1 MQIISIN
8 RAQKRQIE
16 FNGERVDTGIF
27 KTAVSGKVTVT
38 SHGIEGDVIADPS
51 VHGGLDQAVY
61 LYSAEDYQWW
71 SAKLGRELAPGSFG
85 ENLTT
90 EGLDLRT
97 LKIGDRLTI
106 GTVLLEISA
115 PRTPC
120 FKLAVKMG
128 DTSFVKQFAR
138 AARPGAYARVLHE
151 GALAASDS
159 LTLEKTGEDY
169 AGVVEVF
176 EAWHDKD
183 PAPALFLKALRSP
196 IATVHRQKIQ
206 EWYDSMGHQTP

>member
-1 MQIISIN
+1 MKIASIN

-16 FNGERVDTGIF
+16 FNGEQVDTGIF
-27 KTAVSGKVTVT
+27 KTAVSGKVAV
-38 SHGIEGDVIADPS
+38 SRYGIEADVIADPS

-61 LYSAEDYQWW
+61 LYSTEDYQWW
-71 SAKLGRELAPGSFG
+71 SAKLGRELPPGSFG

-90 EGLDLRT
+90 EDLDLRA
-97 LKIGDRLTI
+97 LKIGDRLSI
-106 GTVLLEISA
+106 GTLLLEISA

-128 DTSFVKQFAR
+128 DTSMVKKFAR
-138 AARPGAYARVLHE
+138 AARPGAYARVLQE
-151 GALAASDS
+151 GSIAAGDNV
-159 LTLEKTGEDY
+159 TLKKTTEDY

-176 EAWHDKD
+176 EAWHAKD

-196 IATVHRQKIQ
+196 IATVHRQRIQ
-206 EWYDSMGHQTP
+206 EWYDAMGQQAT

>member
-8 RAQKRQIE
+8 RAQKRLIE
-16 FNGERVDTGIF
+16 FNGEQVDTGIF
-27 KTAVSGKVTVT
+27 KTAVSGKVKVT
-38 SHGIEGDVIADPS
+38 SLGIESDVIADSS

-71 SAKLGRELAPGSFG
+71 AAKLGKELAPGSFG

-90 EGLDLRT
+90 EGLDLRA
-97 LKIGDRLTI
+97 LKIGDRLSI

-120 FKLAVKMG
+120 FKLAVKMA

-138 AARPGAYARVLHE
+138 AARPGAYARVLQE
-151 GALAASDS
+151 GAIAAGDHV
-159 LTLEKTGEDY
+159 TVKKTAEDY

-176 EAWHDKD
+176 EAWHAKD
-183 PAPALFLKALRSP
+183 PAPALFLKAVRSP

-206 EWYDSMGHQTP
+206 EWYDAMGHQIS

>member
-16 FNGERVDTGIF
+16 FNGEQIDTGIF
-27 KTAVSGKVTVT
+27 KTAVSGKVPV
-38 SHGIEGDVIADPS
+38 SRYGIEGDVIADPS

-61 LYSAEDYQWW
+61 MYSTEDYQWW
-71 SAKLGRELAPGSFG
+71 SAKLGKELRPGSFG

-90 EGLDLRT
+90 EGLDLRA

-106 GTVLLEISA
+106 CTVVLEISA

-138 AARPGAYARVLHE
+138 AARPGAYARVLQE
-151 GALAASDS
+151 GVIVAGDS
-159 LTLEKTGEDY
+159 LALEKTAEDY

-176 EAWHDKD
+176 EAWHAKD

-196 IATVHRQKIQ
+196 IAAVHRQRIQ
-206 EWYDSMGHQTP
+206 EWYDATGHQAP